1 MSVYIFEGCGSQRS
15 RRQKTSQSAACFL
28 PALSFPASLS
38 PVPSTWHSDSKAH
51 LLGWALLSCGP
62 SLCWKELGSVAVSI
76 SIVYPLNVGQLEMGN
91 RSSCIHLLFPTAC
104 CRELCWLPGSK
115 KSCCKEVARHSSLG
129 STWPWEQQA
138 WEGNQ
143 PHRRPVEELQQ
154 SFRCIWA
161 GDSRWDRQYPEAG
174 QFEGD
179 LPLLL
184 YLSVIDGVASSCQCI
199 VSCLFCDQSL
209 MSRDLEMCEEVKETR
224 RRQGVKNIPEGAWE
238 KA

>member
-91 RSSCIHLLFPTAC
+91 RSSCIHLLSHSLLQGALLAA
-104 CRELCWLPGSK
+104 REQEK
-115 KSCCKEVARHSSLG
+115 
-129 STWPWEQQA
+129 
-138 WEGNQ
+138 
-143 PHRRPVEELQQ
+143 
-154 SFRCIWA
+154 
-161 GDSRWDRQYPEAG
+161 
-174 QFEGD
+174 
-179 LPLLL
+179 LL
-184 YLSVIDGVASSCQCI
+184 
-199 VSCLFCDQSL
+199 
-209 MSRDLEMCEEVKETR
+209 
-224 RRQGVKNIPEGAWE
+224 
-238 KA
+238 